1 MGTRGSSVG
10 SGLLEGPV
18 MVVPEAML
26 VDEFDRQATRLVA
39 LLPQVADL
47 VAPLKERLSDLPAA
61 HADSAIPFVLVLH
74 PQLAPP
80 EASMALVEQNG
91 RAGVVEMTPT
101 EPAAFQSIDEVDVP
115 DAPAYIAY
123 GIDTGRETLD
133 VTPDDAL
140 PLILQ
145 AGRSPL
151 TIQEG
156 IAVLIQRP
164 GVLRSENAYSLLG
177 SRSGDKRVPALW
189 ISKGR
194 PRLGWCWAGNP
205 HSWLGSASCAGRLSA

>member
-1 MGTRGSSVG
+1 
-10 SGLLEGPV
+10 
-18 MVVPEAML
+18 MVAAPKGML
-26 VDEFDRQATRLVA
+26 VDELERQATRLVA
-39 LLPQVADL
+39 LGFPQVADL
-47 VAPLKERLSDLPAA
+47 VVPLKERLGDLQAA
-61 HADSAIPFVLVLH
+61 ATASAIPFVLVLH
-74 PQLAPP
+74 PRLAPP
-80 EASMALVEQNG
+80 EACMALVEHSG

-101 EPAAFQSIDEVDVP
+101 EPAAFQPIDEVDVP
-115 DAPAYIAY
+115 DAPAYLAY
-123 GIDTGRETLD
+123 GIDTGRETLN

-156 IAVLIQRP
+156 IAVLIHRP
-164 GVLRSENAYSLLG
+164 GVLRSANAFSLLG
-177 SRSGDKRVPALW
+177 SRSGDRRVPALW

-205 HSWLGSASCAGRLSA
+205 HTWLGSASCAGRLAA